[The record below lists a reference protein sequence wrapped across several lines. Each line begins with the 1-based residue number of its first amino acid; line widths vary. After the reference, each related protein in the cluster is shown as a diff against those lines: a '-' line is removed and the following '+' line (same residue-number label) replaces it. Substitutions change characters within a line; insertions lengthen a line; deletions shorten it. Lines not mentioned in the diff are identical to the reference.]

1 MEDLRERVA
10 VVTGGASGIGL
21 GLARRFAQEGAK
33 VVLADIEPEAL
44 QRATTELKAQ
54 GAQAVGVRTDVS
66 KRADVEALLEQTLK
80 AFGGVHVVCNNAGVM
95 AAGPAWQTTQGQWE
109 WVLGVNLWGVIHGVS
124 VFVPHMLESGEP
136 GHIVN
141 TASAAGLISVPFMA
155 TYQVSKHGVVTLSE
169 SLSMELKQQGA
180 KIGVSILCPGFV
192 QTNLH
197 NAERNRPQ
205 ALDDG
210 VGVDEALSQTIT
222 ASVNNLIAEGKPVEE
237 IVDGVF
243 EAIRENRLHILTH
256 NEARVGVRKR
266 AALILG
272 E

>member
-1 MEDLRERVA
+1 
-10 VVTGGASGIGL
+10 
-21 GLARRFAQEGAK
+21 
-33 VVLADIEPEAL
+33 
-44 QRATTELKAQ
+44 
-54 GAQAVGVRTDVS
+54 
-66 KRADVEALLEQTLK
+66 
-80 AFGGVHVVCNNAGVM
+80 
-95 AAGPAWQTTQGQWE
+95 
-109 WVLGVNLWGVIHGVS
+109 
-124 VFVPHMLESGEP
+124 MLESGEP